1 MLNQITLTSFA
12 QHEDL
17 TINFTKGMNTI
28 RGANEAG
35 KSRLLQAINYALFGA
50 RTLKQPL
57 EDLVTWGTDVK
68 RLKVALTVTVDGD
81 TYTFTRRKGGAE
93 VTHQG
98 KVFVTG
104 QAEVS
109 SFAASLLGADAATSA
124 KLLFA
129 GQNNIRGA
137 LEEGTAALSTLIE
150 DLGGFDTFD
159 TLMEAANTKLVT
171 GSPTLIE
178 SRLATAKN
186 TLEGAL
192 GALPPKPDAES
203 HHAEIEALTAT
214 VTAAQA
220 SVEPLREAAEL
231 AIDTWKKASERYM
244 QRTHLE
250 RNVQEA
256 GRTLEAARGQVATLS
271 ASPVEDV
278 DTSML
283 VKLSQRIADSEAHA
297 ERVKAYESF
306 WSVPVVKLEDV
317 AVVPTSRVDLE
328 NRIGILAERMRATEK
343 TYRELEFSVRAL
355 KQKRFNSDTCSK
367 CGQKLPNADDIAR
380 RNAEVD
386 AEIAEVVA
394 KMQPMEADYD
404 YDEQCHKSLVA
415 FSRKAQDYLMAVSKL
430 GHFVELIPSITYPPL
445 VKWVGDVPT
454 GEPESIPELRKQI
467 TNIEATSKA
476 AAALKAKLE
485 MALDNQRVALGAF
498 AAAKQELEA
507 FECPD
512 TDQFLEIAK
521 AKDDAVLAHEAA
533 KGTVILTRKEIDE
546 KVSAFE
552 SVTKL
557 WDALKAMVTET
568 EKNIA
573 EHEADLA
580 SLSFNNGLIKKLRAI
595 RPVIASRLWNTVL
608 SSVSV
613 MFTSMRRTE
622 SLVTKGKTGFMVNGM
637 PVESLSGSTLDILG
651 LALRCALLRTFIPR
665 CGLLVLDEP
674 CAAMDRE
681 RTEHLLGFLTSVGFP
696 QTVIVTHEEVSET
709 VADNLIQL

>member
-1 MLNQITLTSFA
+1 LYS
-12 QHEDL
+12 
-17 TINFTKGMNTI
+17 
-28 RGANEAG
+28 
-35 KSRLLQAINYALFGA
+35 
-50 RTLKQPL
+50 
-57 EDLVTWGTDVK
+57 
-68 RLKVALTVTVDGD
+68 
-81 TYTFTRRKGGAE
+81 
-93 VTHQG
+93 
-98 KVFVTG
+98 
-104 QAEVS
+104 
-109 SFAASLLGADAATSA
+109 DAATSA

-186 TLEGAL
+186 TLAGAL

-203 HHAEIEALTAT
+203 HRAEIEALTAT

-220 SVEPLREAAEL
+220 SVEPLREAAES
-231 AIDTWKKASERYM
+231 AIDTWKKASERYT

-250 RNVQEA
+250 RNMQEA
-256 GRTLEAARGQVATLS
+256 GRILEAAQKQVATLS
-271 ASPVEDV
+271 SSPMEEV
-278 DTSML
+278 DTSL
-283 VKLSQRIADSEAHA
+283 IVKLSQRIADSEAHA

-306 WSVPVVKLEDV
+306 WSVLVVKLEDV
-317 AVVPTSRVDLE
+317 AVVPTSRADLE
-328 NRIGILAERMRATEK
+328 NRIGILAERLRSTEK
-343 TYRELEFSVRAL
+343 TYKELEFSVRTL
-355 KQKRFNSDTCSK
+355 KAKRFNSDTCSK
-367 CGQKLPNADDIAR
+367 CGQKLPNAEDIAR

-394 KMQPMEADYD
+394 KMQPIESDYD

-430 GHFVELIPSITYPPL
+430 GHFVELIPGNTYPPL

-467 TNIEATSKA
+467 TNIEASSKA
-476 AAALKAKLE
+476 VAALKAKLE
-485 MALDNQRVALGAF
+485 MALDNQRAALGAF
-498 AAAKQELEA
+498 AAAKQELET

-533 KGTVILTRKEIDE
+533 KGTVILTRKEIDD
-546 KVSAFE
+546 KVSAFD
-552 SVTKL
+552 SVAKL
-557 WDALKAMVTET
+557 WDALKAMVTEA

-580 SLSFNNGLIKKLRAI
+580 SLSFNTGLIKKLRAI

-622 SLVTKGKTGFMVNGM
+622 SLVTRGKTGFMVNGM

-674 CAAMDRE
+674 MHGCDADRSEAM
-681 RTEHLLGFLTSVGFP
+681 LGFLKSVGFA
-696 QTVIVTHEEVSET
+696 QTLLVSHEEVSET

>member
-1 MLNQITLTSFA
+1 MLNSLKLSNFRKVVDDTMVFTPG
-12 QHEDL
+12 
-17 TINFTKGMNTI
+17 INVL
-28 RGANEAG
+28 RGDNEAS
-35 KSRLLQAINYALFGA
+35 KTTRLEAIAYALFGSRSL
-50 RTLKQPL
+50 RTPL
-57 EDLVTWGTDVK
+57 EQAVTWGSPVSS
-68 RLKVALTVTVDGD
+68 LKVELAITMSGVQYL
-81 TYTFTRRKGGAE
+81 FRRSKSGAE
-93 VTHQG
+93 VVHQG

-104 QAEVS
+104 QNEVS
-109 SFAASLLGADAATSA
+109 SFAASLLGADAVTSS

-159 TLMEAANTKLVT
+159 TLLEAANAKLIT
-171 GSPTLIE
+171 GSPALIE

-186 TLEGAL
+186 TLAGAL

-203 HHAEIEALTAT
+203 HRAEIEALTAT

-220 SVEPLREAAEL
+220 SVEPLREAAES

-256 GRTLEAARGQVATLS
+256 GRTLEAAQKQVASLS
-271 ASPVEDV
+271 ASPVEEV
-278 DTSML
+278 DTSL
-283 VKLSQRIADSEAHA
+283 IVKLSQRIADAEAHA
-297 ERVKAYESF
+297 ERVKAYEAF
-306 WSVPVVKLEDV
+306 CAVPVISMEDTITGTR
-317 AVVPTSRVDLE
+317 ADLE

-343 TYRELEFSVRAL
+343 TYKELEFSVRTL
-355 KQKRFNSDTCSK
+355 KAKRFNSDTCSK
-367 CGQKLPNADDIAR
+367 CGQKLPNAEDIAR

-386 AEIAEVVA
+386 AQIAEVIA
-394 KMQPMEADYD
+394 KMKPMEADYD
-404 YDEQCHKSLVA
+404 RDEQVHKSLVA
-415 FSRKAQDYLMAVSKL
+415 FSRNAQDYLMAVSKL
-430 GHFVELIPSITYPPL
+430 GHFVELIPGSTYPPL
-445 VKWVGDVPT
+445 AKWVGAVPT

-467 TNIEATSKA
+467 ANIEAAAKA
-476 AAALKAKLE
+476 VAALRAKLE
-485 MALDNQRVALGAF
+485 MALDNQRVAVEGYAK
-498 AAAKQELEA
+498 AKQELET

-533 KGTVILTRKEIDE
+533 KGTVILTRKEIDD
-546 KVSAFE
+546 KVSAFD

-557 WDALKAMVTET
+557 WDALKAMVTEA

-580 SLSFNNGLIKKLRAI
+580 SLSFNTGLIKKLRAI

-674 CAAMDRE
+674 MHGCDADRSEAM
-681 RTEHLLGFLTSVGFP
+681 LGFLKSVGFA
-696 QTVIVTHEEVSET
+696 QTLLVSHEEVSET